1 MKRNYLLNIL
11 SENRKG
17 LVSIITGM
25 LNRKGIEMESISAAK
40 TDTHTN
46 VLITIE
52 VIAEAAE
59 LKTMV
64 LKIENII
71 EVSQVAAR
79 LLQHSVYHKVA
90 LYTLDKEAYNS
101 DMYNKLQKY
110 GAVILG
116 YDKDKLIVQKTGRDE
131 HILALYNL
139 LEGKHLTGFSKSAAI
154 SLTPFT
160 TAAADEVVIRKAA

>member
-1 MKRNYLLNIL
+1 MKANYLLNIL
-11 SENRKG
+11 SEDRKG

-25 LNRKGIEMESISAAK
+25 LNRKGIEIESISAAR

-52 VIAEAAE
+52 VIAGVAE

-64 LKIENII
+64 LKIKNIV
-71 EVSQVAAR
+71 EVSQVTACLR
-79 LLQHSVYHKVA
+79 QHAVYHKVA
-90 LYTLDKEAYNS
+90 LYSLDKQAYNS

-116 YDKDKLIVQKTGRDE
+116 YDKDKLIIQKTGRDE

-139 LEGKHLTGFSKSAAI
+139 LEGTHLTGFSKSAAI
-154 SLTPFT
+154 SLMPFT
-160 TAAADEVVIRKAA
+160 ADDEAVISRAA

>member
-11 SENRKG
+11 SEDRKG

-116 YDKDKLIVQKTGRDE
+116 YDKDKLIIQKTGRDE

-139 LEGKHLTGFSKSAAI
+139 LEGRHLITFSKSAAI
-154 SLTPFT
+154 SLMPFT
-160 TAAADEVVIRKAA
+160 IDDEEAVISKAA